1 MEVKRFTSLRQT
13 VTPEMQDQKL
23 KEVAQLYEKQ
33 FLREMVKSMRST
45 VHESGFIKSN
55 QAEQIFKEQL
65 DHEYVEKWGQKG
77 GIGLADMI
85 YNQLLDKYGEALG
98 IRRLD
103 HPKGPIQFSEKDKI
117 ILKDS
122 QKQVST
128 ASRFEFQSLNGFQN
142 REVTSPWPGEIKKM
156 YSLDVE
162 NHFMEIFHK
171 DLGFSSEL
179 HFKGINSLQTNGL
192 KEGDPVLAGQRL
204 GLLSPESRRL
214 FWNID
219 PTEVVDQFEINKN
232 KVIE

>member
-122 QKQVST
+122 QKQAST

-179 HFKGINSLQTNGL
+179 HFKGINSLQSNGL

-204 GLLSPESRRL
+204 GLLSPEARRL
-214 FWNID
+214 FWNIN
-219 PTEVVDQFEINKN
+219 PTEVVGQSEINKN